1 MIAMMKVTKMDL
13 VMGSPLSNNIQKFCS
28 FFIFVFLISIPS
40 FISVRSGDTIGV
52 FVSEQQ
58 EELTCLTNTLYL
70 ESRGEPEEGILA
82 VMSVIYNRKMHKDYP
97 DSFCGVILQP
107 RQFSAFNNNK
117 ELATKALKPIGAK
130 DKQAYNLVSY
140 VAYQAILGGFKPVLD
155 RGVLWYANT
164 KVKNQWTKRFVSVRV
179 INHHSFFKEKSNV
192 SKRN

>member
-40 FISVRSGDTIGV
+40 FISVTSRDIRGV

-58 EELTCLTNTLYL
+58 LKELTCLTNTLYL
-70 ESRGEPEEGILA
+70 ESRGEPEEGIRA
-82 VMSVIYNRKMHKDYP
+82 VMSVIYNRKMHKGYP
-97 DSFCGVILQP
+97 DSFCGIILQHK
-107 RQFSAFNNNK
+107 QFSAFNNNK

-155 RGVLWYANT
+155 RDVLFYT
-164 KVKNQWTKRFVSVRV
+164 KTDVKNKWTARMKVVKIVSS
-179 INHHSFFKEKSNV
+179 HQFLKEI
-192 SKRN
+192 